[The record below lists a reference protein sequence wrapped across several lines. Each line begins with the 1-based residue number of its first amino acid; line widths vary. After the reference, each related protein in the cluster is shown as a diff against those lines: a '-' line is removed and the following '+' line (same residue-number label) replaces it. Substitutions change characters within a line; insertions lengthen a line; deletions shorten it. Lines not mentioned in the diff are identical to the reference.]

1 MGLDFNHS
9 SAHWGYSGFN
19 NFRRKLAREIDL
31 DLDAMVGF
39 GGVFSWDLVEDD
51 IKDFLDHSDCEGDL
65 TPEQCEIIYPR
76 LLELVESWD
85 DNDRDKQN
93 AIILADDMKYCC
105 ENNLTLEFI

>member
-1 MGLDFNHS
+1 MGLAFNHS

-19 NFRRKLAREIDL
+19 NFRRKLASQVGFNL
-31 DLDAMVGF
+31 DEMEGF
-39 GGVFSWDLVEDD
+39 GGEVDWDTVTDD
-51 IKDFLDHSDCEGDL
+51 IKDFLDHSDCDGSL
-65 TPEQCEIIYPR
+65 TPEQCEVIYPR

-93 AIILADDMKYCC
+93 AIILADDMKYCV